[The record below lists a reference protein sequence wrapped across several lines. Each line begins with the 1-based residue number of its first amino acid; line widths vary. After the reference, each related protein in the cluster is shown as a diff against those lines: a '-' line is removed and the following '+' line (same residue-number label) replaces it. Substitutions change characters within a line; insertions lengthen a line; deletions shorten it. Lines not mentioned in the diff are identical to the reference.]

1 MCIFLNLKPAVMKAA
16 GFLFYTLKF
25 YVALS
30 RFFVKAFIV
39 LKTKFSKS
47 HTTGTPTTL
56 TGC

>member
-1 MCIFLNLKPAVMKAA
+1 MKTAVFLS
-16 GFLFYTLKF
+16 YTLKF

-30 RFFVKAFIV
+30 RFLVKAFIV
-39 LKTKFSKS
+39 LKTEFSKS